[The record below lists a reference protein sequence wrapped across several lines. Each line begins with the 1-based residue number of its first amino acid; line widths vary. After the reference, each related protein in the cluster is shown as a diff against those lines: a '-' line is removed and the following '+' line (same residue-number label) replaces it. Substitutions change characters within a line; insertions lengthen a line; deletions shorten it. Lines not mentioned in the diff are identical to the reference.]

1 MKSIVA
7 IGTAMIAGLLVA
19 APAYAHPK
27 LVSATPADKATASN
41 VTKLSLTFSEKLVA
55 PVSGLDLTMTGM
67 PGMPD
72 HVMPMGKLKTSVAA
86 DGKTLVATLPR
97 ALQTGTYKLDWH
109 VVSVDTHK
117 VAGTYSFSVR

>member
-41 VTKLSLTFSEKLVA
+41 VTKLSLTFSEKLTPAFSGFELSMSDGMTMKVA
-55 PVSGLDLTMTGM
+55 T
-67 PGMPD
+67 
-72 HVMPMGKLKTSVAA
+72 KLSD
-86 DGKTLVATLPR
+86 DGKSLIGTPAGSFMSGAYKIAWHATSADDGHRMDGSLMF
-97 ALQTGTYKLDWH
+97 
-109 VVSVDTHK
+109 K
-117 VAGTYSFSVR
+117 VK